1 MLCVN
6 TLGVACFSSRRLVT
20 LSALRYGQKKDLN
33 LGRSLEFG
41 HYGQEKGPNSGRQ
54 LGLERPVR
62 KTAEG
67 DEATALKSWMAELV
81 ARGRCYHRE
90 VIARLDRATILC
102 VIANPCKRN
111 GRFLCEDFMKR
122 PKECYLC
129 VD

>member
-6 TLGVACFSSRRLVT
+6 TLGAACFSSRRLVT
-20 LSALRYGQKKDLN
+20 LSALKYGQKKDLN

-54 LGLERPVR
+54 LRHERPVR
-62 KTAEG
+62 KTA
-67 DEATALKSWMAELV
+67 
-81 ARGRCYHRE
+81 
-90 VIARLDRATILC
+90 DRATILC
-102 VIANPCKRN
+102 VIAKSCKRN